1 MFFKGVNVHQ
11 DQAGWGDAVTEATM
25 RRDILLM
32 KEAGFDLIRGSHYP
46 HAPAFSQACDEEGM
60 LFWSEAPF
68 GESEVSDQMVTGTQV
83 LIRWTRKMHKHS
95 KQALCSSW
103 RR

>member
-1 MFFKGVNVHQ
+1 
-11 DQAGWGDAVTEATM
+11 M

-68 GESEVSDQMVTGTQV
+68 GELEASDQMVTGTQV
-83 LIRWTRKMHKHS
+83 LIR
-95 KQALCSSW
+95 
-103 RR
+103 